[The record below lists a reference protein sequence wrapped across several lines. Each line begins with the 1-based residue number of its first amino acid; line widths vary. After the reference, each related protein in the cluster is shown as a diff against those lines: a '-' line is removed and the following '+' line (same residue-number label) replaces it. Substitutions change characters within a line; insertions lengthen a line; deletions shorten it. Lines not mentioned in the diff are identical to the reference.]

1 MNEDEKAAIDVRKL
15 FPQVVRR
22 MEILGKL
29 HRTWPSVVGVA
40 AARYSEP
47 YDFIKND
54 LYVNAANNHTAQI
67 IANMKG
73 NIARALANRYDYHED
88 IDLKIHVGKVPEAK
102 AKTQP
107 AKTQAKES
115 KQAVKVSVD
124 DNLVNKYIAECPDS
138 LPDDAKF
145 ALSHLKAY
153 LEALRPL
160 IKSP

>member
-88 IDLKIHVGKVPEAK
+88 IEIKITKGETHEEK
-102 AKTQP
+102 AQP
-107 AKTQAKES
+107 AKSNIKS
-115 KQAVKVSVD
+115 KQAVNNIIVD
-124 DNLVNKYIAECPDS
+124 DSLVNEYISECPDS
-138 LPDDAKF
+138 LSSDAKF
-145 ALSHLKAY
+145 AASHLMAY
-153 LEALRPL
+153 LESLEL
-160 IKSP
+160 NGNKSN